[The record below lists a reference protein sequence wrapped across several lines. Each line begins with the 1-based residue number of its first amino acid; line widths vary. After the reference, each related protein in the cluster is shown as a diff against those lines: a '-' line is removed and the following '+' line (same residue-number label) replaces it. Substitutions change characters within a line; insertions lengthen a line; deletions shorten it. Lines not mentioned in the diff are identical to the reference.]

1 VTGGKTSK
9 DLLIYG
15 ERVRSVI
22 LDGVG
27 RHRDFGIEEN
37 KVRSLLCSD
46 FHASKRHIP
55 MAVAVFNDLL
65 SYPID
70 SKASGPK

>member
-37 KVRSLLCSD
+37 KVGSLLCSD
-46 FHASKRHIP
+46 FHAGERHIA